1 MEQFEAKPKVN
12 LLEVL
17 VSATEVFHCI
27 HFIFFLFLFSLSNC
41 CLRLEFHGKRD
52 VFRRV
57 AETDTEPERNSDEVH
72 LFIFRFFGFLIMFFF
87 GK

>member
-1 MEQFEAKPKVN
+1 MEQFEAKTKVN

-41 CLRLEFHGKRD
+41 GLRLEFHGKRD

-72 LFIFRFFGFLIMFFF
+72 LFIFWISDHVFFF
-87 GK
+87 W